1 MVDVVEEI
9 VTPVKASQAT
19 AAVSAAAKDS
29 STIISTSSSTPEAPS
44 DLFYVQDVYFSD
56 SQLQTDLQEIE
67 AEVWENERK
76 VWCPPAGVY
85 GRIMFV
91 RATGFWRVVPN
102 CACP

>member
-1 MVDVVEEI
+1 MVDVAAEI

-19 AAVSAAAKDS
+19 PAVSTASKDS
-29 STIISTSSSTPEAPS
+29 STIISTLSSTPEAPS
-44 DLFYVQDVYFSD
+44 DLFYEQDVYFSD

-76 VWCPPAGVY
+76 VWWPPAGVY

-91 RATGFWRVVPN
+91 RGTGFWRVVPHR
-102 CACP
+102 ACP